1 MCCCPILEKC
11 GLSKK
16 NHADNFYFLSIA
28 SGWESKLSAESIGAK
43 DRTLVSDELSLSS
56 SWQCG
61 KNSFELSDC
70 NSDYSTILMLDWLR
84 NVGNVG
90 KCWIPSTRRTGL
102 PAGRQKWH
110 NQDSGMS
117 NLKMPVIVIIIVDII
132 ATVIIVVIFIF
143 IVITIKRKATRTWEG
158 LVFTMCQRWGKGKGR
173 RRFLVKSNN
182 CIMFRIGAKN
192 GRMSCTCFLL
202 WLGDPGWLKEE
213 WPTRSKWVSS
223 MTDML
228 LKMSEMSRFCPN
240 TAPRA
245 SYICRCL
252 KLLTCFSL

>member
-1 MCCCPILEKC
+1 MCCCPILEKW

-16 NHADNFYFLSIA
+16 IHADNFYFLSIA

-43 DRTLVSDELSLSS
+43 DRTLVSDELTLSS

-110 NQDSGMS
+110 NQDPGMS
-117 NLKMPVIVIIIVDII
+117 NLKMLVIVIIFIIII
-132 ATVIIVVIFIF
+132 ATISIVVNFIF
-143 IVITIKRKATRTWEG
+143 IVITIKRKAIRTWEG
-158 LVFTMCQRWGKGKGR
+158 LYSTRCQRWGKGKGR

-182 CIMFRIGAKN
+182 CVNVQDRCKEWKNVLHMFSFMA
-192 GRMSCTCFLL
+192 
-202 WLGDPGWLKEE
+202 W
-213 WPTRSKWVSS
+213 RSWVVERRV
-223 MTDML
+223 TH
-228 LKMSEMSRFCPN
+228 K
-240 TAPRA
+240 
-245 SYICRCL
+245 
-252 KLLTCFSL
+252 K